1 MKAISP
7 AFQHNRQKII
17 LNLLTCLLTITL
29 ISALYLNWAS
39 LMALIVDVQ
48 LQLHKTMAN
57 HISQVTQNPAKFG
70 GALIA
75 ISFLYGV
82 FHAVG
87 PGHGKAVIITYLGTG
102 KESIRHGV
110 IVAMLSAMMQSVV
123 AIALVSLLARYLAF
137 HLADVQNYGTN
148 VAIVSYILV
157 MLLGLVL
164 TFKAVRV
171 LLKTDRIANLFKQLK
186 SGSSHTHQPHNHS
199 HSHDHS
205 HSHSHDH
212 SHSHS
217 HVHEHSHSHS
227 SGCGCSHA
235 HAPVKNQSVFQTL
248 TVILSMGFRPCS
260 GAIIVL
266 IYAHLVDVYSYG
278 IFATV
283 MMGLG
288 TGLSVS
294 LMAVATVYARTRL
307 ERLVSGP
314 DGISTRACHFLSNYL
329 RLAGGIF
336 LIFFGY
342 SLFSATSA
350 LISNHPLL

>member
-17 LNLLTCLLTITL
+17 INLLTCLLTVTL
-29 ISALYLNWAS
+29 VSALYFNWAS
-39 LMALIVDVQ
+39 LMGLIVEVQ

-57 HISQVTQNPAKFG
+57 HISQVTENPAKFG

-102 KESIRHGV
+102 KENNRHGV
-110 IVAMLSAMMQSVV
+110 IVAMLSAIMQSVV
-123 AIALVSLLARYLAF
+123 AITLVSLLARYLAF
-137 HLADVQNYGTN
+137 QLADVQNYGTN

-171 LLKTDRIANLFKQLK
+171 LLKTDRIANLFKRLK
-186 SGSSHTHQPHNHS
+186 SANYHNHQHHN

-212 SHSHS
+212 SHSDTHNHS
-217 HVHEHSHSHS
+217 HDHSHS

-235 HAPVKNQSVFQTL
+235 HAPVKNQSVLQTL

-278 IFATV
+278 VFATV

-294 LMAVATVYARTRL
+294 LMAIATVYARTRL
-307 ERLVSGP
+307 ERLISGP
-314 DGISTRACHFLSNYL
+314 DGISTRAYHFLSNYL

-342 SLFSATSA
+342 SLFIATSA